1 MPVPKRK
8 TSRARRDS
16 RQANKG
22 IKPKSVCLCSNC
34 GAPLASHQAC
44 ADCGFYKGS
53 KVLKTKNDRTLKR
66 TELRQAKEARQKEKQ
81 GPEQDGAVEAN
92 VEEIKK

>member
-22 IKPKSVCLCSNC
+22 LKPGAVVLCKECATPLIPHQVCTN
-34 GAPLASHQAC
+34 
-44 ADCGFYKGS
+44 CGFYKGRKVTQTKADRHIARAQARVETQS
-53 KVLKTKNDRTLKR
+53 KTGKTATAETDSTVS
-66 TELRQAKEARQKEKQ
+66 AK
-81 GPEQDGAVEAN
+81 
-92 VEEIKK
+92 